1 MNWSGIGNRQ
11 KSASRGTAGFVLPA
25 VVLEVEPEFVAA
37 ARLEGSARAGR
48 SVRHLGVRALDSSTL
63 AAHPSRPN
71 VANADNL
78 RQTIEEVLTAIGNGS
93 GRIGLIVPDRV
104 VRAGT
109 LSFETL
115 PDNHHE
121 AAALVRW
128 RMRENLPFAPDE
140 ARISFQVVSREA
152 GHTEVFAIAARASI
166 LGEYEAALG
175 ASNGG
180 PVLTLPAT
188 ATLLPLVPE
197 RNSTQLLIHA
207 CSGWV
212 TTVIVAGKQVYS
224 WRTSELAQTAEGNWP
239 REVAAES
246 TRAVASIRDR
256 QHMEITR
263 AWLCARPPA
272 EGGLISDLKR
282 ELGCEIE
289 MIAPPRELAGTLSG
303 EERSLYDHFGA
314 PVAGLVAN
322 SAKNP

>member
-1 MNWSGIGNRQ
+1 MNWGIGKRQ
-11 KSASRGTAGFVLPA
+11 KSAARGTGSFVLPA

-37 ARLEGSARAGR
+37 ARLEGSARRGR
-48 SVRHLGVRALDSSTL
+48 SVRHLGVRALDIATL
-63 AAHPSRPN
+63 TAHPSRSN
-71 VANADNL
+71 VANADHL
-78 RQTIEEVLTAIGNGS
+78 RQAVEEALEAIGNGS
-93 GRIGLIVPDRV
+93 GRVGLIVPDRA

-115 PDNHHE
+115 PDNHDE

-166 LGEYEAALG
+166 LGEYEVALG
-175 ASNGG
+175 ASNGA

-188 ATLLPLVPE
+188 AALLPLLPE

-212 TTVIVAGKQVYS
+212 TTVIVAGRQVYS
-224 WRTSELAQTAEGNWP
+224 WRTRELAQDAAENWP
-239 REVAAES
+239 REVASES
-246 TRAVASIRDR
+246 ARAVASIRDR
-256 QHMEITR
+256 QQIEIAR

-272 EGGLISDLKR
+272 EGELVADLKR
-282 ELGCEIE
+282 ELGCEID

-303 EERSLYDHFGA
+303 EERSLYEHFGA
-314 PVAGLVAN
+314 PVAGLVVN